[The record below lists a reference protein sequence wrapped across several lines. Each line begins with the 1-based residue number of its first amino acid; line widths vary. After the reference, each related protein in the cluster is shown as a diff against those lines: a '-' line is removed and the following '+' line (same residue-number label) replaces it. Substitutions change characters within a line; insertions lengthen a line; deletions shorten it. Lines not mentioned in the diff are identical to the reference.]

1 MSGAFFVDGW
11 HTDRHEH
18 ESKADQRATR
28 NLPRGVAIV
37 TDAGDLWVHEDVD
50 PEIDRFGNE
59 VTTEGVAV
67 GLDRRV
73 LIGLAKSSF
82 ETQSAN

>member
-1 MSGAFFVDGW
+1 M
-11 HTDRHEH
+11 
-18 ESKADQRATR
+18 
-28 NLPRGVAIV
+28 

-67 GLDRRV
+67 GLDRLRV
-73 LIGLAKSSF
+73 EWLGEI
-82 ETQSAN
+82 

>member
-1 MSGAFFVDGW
+1 M
-11 HTDRHEH
+11 
-18 ESKADQRATR
+18 
-28 NLPRGVAIV
+28 